1 MLSTAMASNERKV
14 FAHYMVCLTYGQ
26 TASDWALD
34 ISTAKAAGIDGF
46 ALNAGPND
54 SFGDQQLDLAY
65 KAAEAAGFKVFVS
78 FDMGCCGAWDINKV
92 VRWINAY
99 KGSTAQ
105 YKVNNV
111 PFVSTFEGPTWA
123 DQWANVRSQTGGIYL
138 VPDWSSLGPNGIA
151 GQLGKIDG
159 AFSWEAWANTPG
171 PKTTDADRAYRSTL
185 GSKSYMMGVAPFFY
199 TNIADYNKNWY
210 WGPETLWFDRWEQVL
225 QIMPDFVQ
233 IISWND
239 YGESHYIGNSRES
252 SIIPQAKRYASGIP
266 HDGLRMVLPY
276 YIASYKAGARV
287 SIPNEGAVFWYRTSP
302 KNAGNDG
309 GTTYGPSGTTKA
321 IDAINDVVYVM
332 TLSNTDTS
340 VFVTIG
346 GNGQQFQ
353 VKKGVD
359 IVKMPFN
366 SRTGQVRVVMQNGK
380 NGVGA
385 KDIVAYPVNGNV
397 NFNPVVG
404 QTN

>member
-1 MLSTAMASNERKV
+1 
-14 FAHYMVCLTYGQ
+14 
-26 TASDWALD
+26 
-34 ISTAKAAGIDGF
+34 
-46 ALNAGPND
+46 
-54 SFGDQQLDLAY
+54 
-65 KAAEAAGFKVFVS
+65 
-78 FDMGCCGAWDINKV
+78 
-92 VRWINAY
+92 
-99 KGSTAQ
+99 
-105 YKVNNV
+105 
-111 PFVSTFEGPTWA
+111 
-123 DQWANVRSQTGGIYL
+123 
-138 VPDWSSLGPNGIA
+138 
-151 GQLGKIDG
+151 
-159 AFSWEAWANTPG
+159 
-171 PKTTDADRAYRSTL
+171 
-185 GSKSYMMGVAPFFY
+185 
-199 TNIADYNKNWY
+199 
-210 WGPETLWFDRWEQVL
+210 
-225 QIMPDFVQ
+225 
-233 IISWND
+233 
-239 YGESHYIGNSRES
+239 
-252 SIIPQAKRYASGIP
+252 
-266 HDGLRMVLPY
+266 MVLPY

-302 KNAGNDG
+302 KNAGMSLPLNPLSRGVCLRIENEFTSPASNQQELHSFLYQSSRDGTSFYYQKLILLLGNDG